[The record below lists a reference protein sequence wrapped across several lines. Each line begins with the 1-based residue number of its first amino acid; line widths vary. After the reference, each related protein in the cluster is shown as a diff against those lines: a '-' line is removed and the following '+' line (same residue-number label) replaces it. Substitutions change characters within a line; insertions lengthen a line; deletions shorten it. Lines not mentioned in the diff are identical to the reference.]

1 MFAESELCM
10 RLVCGPNR
18 EYTMHI
24 TDNNGQVGY
33 AAPPGWGQTHFLRFG
48 VGYLFNK
55 PASRKVF
62 QWKLYFCSGGDESSP
77 QLRVLRGMLLV
88 CNRLFLWVW
97 SPNRGSCGKHYRICQ
112 TAVRKIYCIH
122 WQFFILFLL
131 LLFRKQFW
139 LYLICGPFSE
149 PQNGSPISEFLTL
162 TGSLYTSSEVLASGS
177 ARISARTTL
186 TFR

>member
-1 MFAESELCM
+1 MLSIDLFPINTFRDINLLYFYYLKSYSLWTVFWMHLRNIAIIKIRFPLFAESELCM

-24 TDNNGQVGY
+24 TDNNGQVSGMQRPL
-33 AAPPGWGQTHFLRFG
+33 AGDRLTFKIW

-122 WQFFILFLL
+122 WQFFFYFCCAITV
-131 LLFRKQFW
+131 
-139 LYLICGPFSE
+139 S
-149 PQNGSPISEFLTL
+149 
-162 TGSLYTSSEVLASGS
+162 
-177 ARISARTTL
+177 
-186 TFR
+186 